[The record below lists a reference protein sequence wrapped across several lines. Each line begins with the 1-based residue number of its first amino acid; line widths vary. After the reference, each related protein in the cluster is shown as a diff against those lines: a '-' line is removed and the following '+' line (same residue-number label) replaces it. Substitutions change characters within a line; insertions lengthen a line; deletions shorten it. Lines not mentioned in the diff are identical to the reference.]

1 MSIFNPW
8 VILGF
13 VLSVTISF
21 GSGYFKGKHD
31 ENVSQQLEI
40 ARLNAVARTKEA
52 ALATAVTSTATA
64 LRTSN
69 EKARQI
75 SKERDLAIASGAL
88 KLRLPVKAP
97 NCTVSTPDNP
107 TATSGDSVQATA
119 ELDREVAKSLVAITD
134 QGDANTRQ
142 LNACIDAYNAAYQ
155 TITKGVPQ

>member
-13 VLSVTISF
+13 VLSVTVSF
-21 GSGYFKGKHD
+21 GGGYFKGKHD

-40 ARLNAVARTKEA
+40 ARLNAIARTKEA

-88 KLRLPVKAP
+88 RLRLPGKAT
-97 NCTVSTPDNP
+97 NCAIQTTTD
-107 TATSGDSVQATA
+107 TAIASGDSGQEGG
-119 ELDREVAKSLVAITD
+119 ELDATTAQSLVAITD
-134 QGDANTRQ
+134 DGDEAIRQ
-142 LNACIDAYNAAYQ
+142 LTACQQAYESIYQ
-155 TITKGVPQ
+155 TLKEKP